1 MPDSR
6 LASTG
11 AAPAPY
17 LIRPCSRKDEPALLE
32 LVRGAFGEPPGGQ
45 KTTAFWRWK
54 HVESPF
60 GPSYAL
66 CAIDAPTGTIA
77 ALRVLMRW
85 TLRAPDGRLGWPV
98 RAVDTATHPDHRRRG
113 LFSELTRFA
122 IQDLANQGVPF
133 VFNTPNR
140 NSLPGYLKMGWQ
152 VVARWP
158 VYVRP
163 VRWRNIIRHLAG
175 SRASVP
181 DETHLISGGAGLLPW
196 NAFRERYGSAVEQVI
211 EAHEMGRRQVGYRT
225 ERTLEYLDWRYGAH
239 PHLEYYVHAL
249 ANDGKLEGFLILRRA
264 LGISG
269 LQALLITELFVRRPS
284 VLSVAWLLRSL
295 VRQGSCDYL
304 SGHAAAGTLER
315 KAFFQMGFLPA
326 PGRGSTF
333 VARPLNAVSPDPT
346 RRRSWDLTLGELEIF

>member
-1 MPDSR
+1 MPDSG

-11 AAPAPY
+11 AAPVPY
-17 LIRPCSRKDEPALLE
+17 LIRSCSGEDEPALLE

-54 HVESPF
+54 HVENPF

-85 TLRAPDGRLGWPV
+85 TLRAPDGAIRRPV
-98 RAVDTATHPDHRRRG
+98 RAVDTATHPDHQRRG

-163 VRWRNIIRHLAG
+163 VRWRNTIRHLVG
-175 SRASVP
+175 KSASVP
-181 DETHLISGGAGLLPW
+181 YDIDLTAAGAGLLHW
-196 NAFRERYGSAVEQVI
+196 KVFHKRYGPAVKEVV
-211 EAHEMGRRQVGYRT
+211 EAHEQGRRQVGYRT
-225 ERTLEYLDWRYGAH
+225 ERTLDYLDWRYGAH
-239 PHLEYYVHAL
+239 PHLEYHVHAL
-249 ANDGKLEGFLILRRA
+249 ASEGGLEGFLILRPA
-264 LGISG
+264 LGASG

-284 VLSVAWLLRSL
+284 VLSVARLLRSL
-295 VRQGSCDYL
+295 VCQRSCDYL
-304 SGHAAAGTLER
+304 SGYAAAGTFER
-315 KAFFQMGFLPA
+315 KAFFQTGFLPA

-333 VARPLNAVSPDPT
+333 AARPLNAVSPDPT